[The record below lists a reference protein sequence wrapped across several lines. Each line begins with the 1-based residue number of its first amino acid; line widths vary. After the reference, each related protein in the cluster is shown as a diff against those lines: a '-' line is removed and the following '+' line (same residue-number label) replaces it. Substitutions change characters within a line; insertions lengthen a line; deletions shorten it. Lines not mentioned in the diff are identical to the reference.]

1 MNTDKLTEAIWA
13 LIAQKSFQELTSSE
27 RDHICSIMEK
37 ADYDEL
43 HLAMQVVSE
52 HNAATSGRGMARVKA
67 NVMSAWDSKHPTR
80 LLISG
85 WNGWRAAA
93 VLFFLLSAVLFFMR
107 DRSINTTISA
117 TTTTDTVYVE
127 RTIPVLVHDTVVM
140 NSPVQVYQTAD
151 VPSSN
156 PPKKVAS
163 LPLVKVPIDLSGDV
177 YVGGAQDMDA
187 SWNQSRRI
195 APDKDSL
202 VSKFGFVSL

>member
-37 ADYDEL
+37 ADYDDL

-52 HNAATSGRGMARVKA
+52 HNAVTSGRGMARVKTE
-67 NVMSAWDSKHPTR
+67 VMSAWDSKHPMR

-117 TTTTDTVYVE
+117 TTTTDTVYV
-127 RTIPVLVHDTVVM
+127 
-140 NSPVQVYQTAD
+140 
-151 VPSSN
+151 
-156 PPKKVAS
+156 
-163 LPLVKVPIDLSGDV
+163 
-177 YVGGAQDMDA
+177 
-187 SWNQSRRI
+187 
-195 APDKDSL
+195 
-202 VSKFGFVSL
+202 